1 VRSAVR
7 LMAVVFEVCE
17 KNRPKRVSTSLDHA
31 FRQMLSEHAV
41 SFLLHLEDCF
51 VRDHRRPGR
60 NSLTK
65 PDVFNNSLE
74 S

>member
-1 VRSAVR
+1 
-7 LMAVVFEVCE
+7 
-17 KNRPKRVSTSLDHA
+17 
-31 FRQMLSEHAV
+31 MLSEHAV